1 MAEIIESTFKPGQLM
16 NLMFSRK
23 AVDEII
29 LMLINTC
36 DQIVGDPDIQ
46 SAISGTGQDINA
58 SHEIETLE

>member
-1 MAEIIESTFKPGQLM
+1 M